1 MTYRFSGIATALI
14 SALIAV
20 LAVSSANAASY
31 THAGNNFAS
40 VQTSSL
46 LTLAGY
52 YGGGHDYEDDDDD
65 DRDYD
70 KRRRYDDCGYKSYK
84 KKYVCERDEPRCF
97 KQRDCIWYWGREYCR
112 YVQKC
117 VGGGKRYCRWVKTPV
132 RGKCW

>member
-1 MTYRFSGIATALI
+1 MTYRFSGIAVALI

-31 THAGNNFAS
+31 THTGDNFAS

-52 YGGGHDYEDDDDD
+52 YGGGHDDEDNDDGYHDEPQEHNG
-65 DRDYD
+65 
-70 KRRRYDDCGYKSYK
+70 CGHTRYK
-84 KKYVCERDEPRCF
+84 KKYVCEQDEPRCF

-112 YVQKC
+112 YVRKC
-117 VGGGKRYCRWVKTPV
+117 VGGQRYCRWVKTPV
-132 RGKCW
+132 HGNCW